1 MNNALIL
8 NIFRFIILILLQVYI
23 FNNINF
29 GGYIN
34 PNPYILF
41 ILLFPIDANKNILL
55 LLSFFMGLIM
65 DMFMNTAG
73 VHATACLILAY
84 FRPTILKYTFGLS
97 YEYQTVKIAD
107 KITTERFMYLL
118 VSIVL
123 YNTVLFSLEIFSL
136 SFFWTILVRIIL
148 STILTL
154 IISIL
159 IIYLIKP
166 NK

>member
-1 MNNALIL
+1 MNNVFIL
-8 NIFRFIILILLQVYI
+8 NLFRFIFLIILQVFI

-34 PNPYILF
+34 PYPYILF
-41 ILLFPIDANKNILL
+41 ILLYPIDANKNLFLL
-55 LLSFFMGLIM
+55 ASFLLGITM

-73 VHATACLILAY
+73 VHATACLVLAY

-97 YEYQTVKIAD
+97 YEYQTVKIAE
-107 KITTERFMYLL
+107 KINTERFMYLL
-118 VSIVL
+118 VSIFL
-123 YNTVLFSLEIFSL
+123 FSTILFSLEIFSFTFIL
-136 SFFWTILVRIIL
+136 TILARIIS

-154 IISIL
+154 IICII

>member
-1 MNNALIL
+1 MNNILIL
-8 NIFRFIILILLQVYI
+8 NIFKFIALILLQVFI

-29 GGYIN
+29 LGFIN

-41 ILLFPIDANKNILL
+41 ILLYPINANRNLL
-55 LLSFFMGLIM
+55 LLVSFFLGLTM
-65 DMFMNTAG
+65 DMFMNTGG
-73 VHATACLILAY
+73 VHATACLVLAF

-107 KITTERFMYLL
+107 KINTERFLYIL

-123 YNTVLFSLEIFSL
+123 YSTVLFSLEIFNLNFIWGIL
-136 SFFWTILVRIIL
+136 SRIIV
-148 STILTL
+148 SSILTL
-154 IISIL
+154 VICIL

>member
-1 MNNALIL
+1 MNNVLIL
-8 NIFRFIILILLQVYI
+8 NIFRFIFLIILQVFI

-34 PNPYILF
+34 PYPYILF
-41 ILLFPIDANKNILL
+41 ILLYPIDANKNLFLIASFLL
-55 LLSFFMGLIM
+55 GLVM
-65 DMFMNTAG
+65 DMFMNTGG
-73 VHATACLILAY
+73 VHATACLSLAY

-107 KITTERFMYLL
+107 KINTERFMYLL
-118 VSIVL
+118 VSILL
-123 YNTVLFSLEIFSL
+123 YNSILFSLEIFNFNFIWS
-136 SFFWTILVRIIL
+136 ILARIVF

-154 IISIL
+154 LISII

>member
-1 MNNALIL
+1 MNNLLIQ
-8 NIFRFIILILLQVYI
+8 NTFRFVFFILLQVFI

-41 ILLFPIDANKNILL
+41 ILLYPIDANKNLFLL
-55 LLSFFMGLIM
+55 ASFTLGLVM
-65 DMFMNTAG
+65 DMFMDTAG
-73 VHATACLILAY
+73 VHATACLVLAY

-107 KITTERFMYLL
+107 KINTERFMYLL

-123 YNTVLFSLEIFSL
+123 YNTVLFFLEIFNFNFL
-136 SFFWTILVRIIL
+136 WTIIARIIF

-154 IISIL
+154 LISII

>member
-1 MNNALIL
+1 MNNAIVL
-8 NIFRFIILILLQVYI
+8 NIFRFVFFILLQVFI

-29 GGYIN
+29 GGFIN
-34 PNPYILF
+34 PYPYILF
-41 ILLFPIDANKNILL
+41 ILLYPIDTNRNTFLL
-55 LLSFFMGLIM
+55 VSFSMGIIM
-65 DMFMNTAG
+65 DMFMNTSG
-73 VHATACLILAY
+73 VHATACLVLAY
-84 FRPTILKYTFGLS
+84 VRPTILKYTFGLS

-118 VSIVL
+118 VSTLIF
-123 YNTVLFSLEIFSL
+123 NTILFSLEIFNF
-136 SFFWTILVRIIL
+136 SFIWTIIARIIF

-154 IISIL
+154 IISII

>member
-1 MNNALIL
+1 MNNLLIQ
-8 NIFRFIILILLQVYI
+8 NTFRFVFFILLQVFI

-41 ILLFPIDANKNILL
+41 ILLYPIDANKNLFLL
-55 LLSFFMGLIM
+55 ASFTLGLVM
-65 DMFMNTAG
+65 DMFMDTAG
-73 VHATACLILAY
+73 VHATACLVLAY

-107 KITTERFMYLL
+107 KINTERFMYLL

-123 YNTVLFSLEIFSL
+123 YNTVLFFLEIFNFNFL
-136 SFFWTILVRIIL
+136 WTIVARIIF

-154 IISIL
+154 LISII